1 MTSMRNKQQ
10 IDFGLM
16 ILLACLAGIFSASQS
31 QATED
36 LQGVITK
43 LQARYESL
51 QDLESDFT
59 QVTQFKGFSTTLT
72 SKGKFYLKKGRLR
85 WDYFEP
91 SKQQIF
97 VDGDKVLFYV
107 PEHQQVIKTRL
118 SVELDS
124 QVPVRLLAGTGSLD
138 KEFNI
143 RWRDETKQRGPDGA
157 YLLILSPKTPATDF
171 TEIHMVVDPKDFLI
185 QKVILQEPGGNS
197 STFEFSGIK
206 SNHGIKDRFFNFDIP
221 KGVVVVEQP

>member
-1 MTSMRNKQQ
+1 MKKKTMTRMPLLLV
-10 IDFGLM
+10 G
-16 ILLACLAGIFSASQS
+16 ILLMGAPAVSQVLAE
-31 QATED
+31 ED

-43 LQARYESL
+43 LQARYEGL
-51 QDLESDFT
+51 QDLEADFN
-59 QVTQFKGFSTTLT
+59 QVTQFKGFSKTLD
-72 SKGKFYLKKGRLR
+72 SKGHLYLKKGKLR

-97 VDGDKVLFYV
+97 VDGDQVLFYV

-124 QVPVRLLAGTGSLD
+124 QVPIRLLAGTGHLD
-138 KEFNI
+138 RDFHI
-143 RWRDETKQRGPDGA
+143 QWRDETKPRGTDGSYQLA
-157 YLLILSPKTPATDF
+157 LAPKTPATDF
-171 TEIHMVVDPKDFLI
+171 TEILIEVGSQDFLI
-185 QKVILQEPGGNS
+185 RKIMLQEPGGNS

-206 SNHGIKDRFFNFDIP
+206 NNRGIKDRLFNFDLP

>member
-1 MTSMRNKQQ
+1 MFRITV
-10 IDFGLM
+10 
-16 ILLACLAGIFSASQS
+16 LLAGVLLMGGLTGLQT
-31 QATED
+31 QAEEN

-43 LQARYESL
+43 LQARYEGL

-72 SKGKFYLKKGRLR
+72 SKGRTYLKKGKLR
-85 WDYFEP
+85 WDYLEP

-97 VDGDKVLFYV
+97 VDGDQVLFYV

-118 SVELDS
+118 SIELDS
-124 QVPVRLLAGTGSLD
+124 QVPVRLLAGTGHLD
-138 KEFNI
+138 RDFNV
-143 RWRDETKQRGPDGA
+143 RWRDETKHRGMDGA
-157 YLLILSPKTPATDF
+157 YLLSLTPKTPATDF
-171 TEIHMVVDPKDFLI
+171 TEIQMEVNPQDFLI
-185 QKVILQEPGGNS
+185 QKIILQEPGGNH

-206 SNHGIKDRFFNFDIP
+206 SNHGLKDRLFNFDIP